1 MTKQEKNI
9 IGGKT
14 KVFAYLRISTG
25 KQDLKNQR
33 LELHEY
39 ARKNGLKINKFI
51 EVEIS
56 SRKTTKARKIDAL
69 LEQLDKGDLLLV
81 SELSR
86 LGRSVGQ
93 VIQIVDALIKEQV
106 GFVAVKEN
114 IRLLEGKHNI
124 QSKTMVT
131 LFGLFAE
138 IERDLISERTKQGL
152 ILARE
157 KGKKLGRPKG
167 SGKSKLDKFKPEIE
181 ALLKNGS
188 TKTFIAK
195 RYGTSLSNFYK
206 WMGKQK
212 KLKSASKHSQEL
224 DRDEFGLER

>member
-1 MTKQEKNI
+1 MKENQKKSKN
-9 IGGKT
+9 
-14 KVFAYLRISTG
+14 FAYLRISTG

-33 LELHEY
+33 LELLNY
-39 ARKNGLKINKFI
+39 ARKNEFKIDEFI
-51 EVEIS
+51 EVKTS
-56 SRKTTKARKIDAL
+56 SRKTIKARKINVL
-69 LEQLDKGDLLLV
+69 LYKLDKGDLLLV

-93 VIQIVDALIKEQV
+93 VIRIVDTLIKKEV
-106 GFVAVKEN
+106 RFVAVKEN
-114 IRLLEGKHNI
+114 IRLNGKHDI

-152 ILARE
+152 MAARE
-157 KGKKLGRPKG
+157 KGKQLGRPKG
-167 SGKSKLDKFKPEIE
+167 RGKSKLDKFKPEIE

-206 WMGKQK
+206 WMKNM
-212 KLKSASKHSQEL
+212 SI
-224 DRDEFGLER
+224 